1 MNWRIKY
8 LNHPKYIKNITRIDN
23 RCWLNSWVK
32 RFMFNFIKYKFF
44 GRRTL
49 KEIEKTSSFRLMM
62 SISVSSKA
70 LAYVFQN
77 HVMKLTNI
85 RQGHQLVD
93 KLANLFGKIDI
104 QTIAM
109 IYTYFLWIYVYDW
122 GKTLKN
128 GDDKLRQLRVEY
140 GLNNFNL
147 VERNGYY
154 TLAPID
160 WAKYQEYLK
169 SNN

>member
-1 MNWRIKY
+1 
-8 LNHPKYIKNITRIDN
+8 
-23 RCWLNSWVK
+23 
-32 RFMFNFIKYKFF
+32 MFNFIKYKFF
-44 GRRTL
+44 ERRTL
-49 KEIEKTSSFRLMM
+49 KQIEETSSFRLMM
-62 SISVSSKA
+62 SILVSSKS

-77 HVMKLTNI
+77 HAMKLVNI
-85 RQGHQLVD
+85 GQGHQLAN
-93 KLANLFGKIDI
+93 KLGNLFGKTDI

-160 WAKYQEYLK
+160 WAKYNVFLK
-169 SNN
+169 TKINN

>member
-1 MNWRIKY
+1 MIN
-8 LNHPKYIKNITRIDN
+8 YIR
-23 RCWLNSWVK
+23 
-32 RFMFNFIKYKFF
+32 YKFF
-44 GRRTL
+44 ERRTL
-49 KEIEKTSSFRLMM
+49 KEIEETSSFRLMM
-62 SISVSSKA
+62 NISVSSKA

-77 HVMKLTNI
+77 YAMKLSINI
-85 RQGHQLVD
+85 GQGHELAN
-93 KLANLFGKIDI
+93 KLGNLFGKTDI

-122 GKTLKN
+122 GKTLKK

-147 VERNGYY
+147 VEKNGYY

-160 WAKYQEYLK
+160 YKKYNDYLRNK
-169 SNN
+169 SF

>member
-1 MNWRIKY
+1 MIN
-8 LNHPKYIKNITRIDN
+8 YIR
-23 RCWLNSWVK
+23 
-32 RFMFNFIKYKFF
+32 YKFF
-44 GRRTL
+44 ERRLL
-49 KEIEKTSSFRLMM
+49 KEIEKTPSFRLVTNL
-62 SISVSSKA
+62 SITPQTISYIFQQHTMGLSIHLWQGRE
-70 LAYVFQN
+70 LA
-77 HVMKLTNI
+77 
-85 RQGHQLVD
+85 D
-93 KLANLFGKIDI
+93 KLANLVGKTDI

-128 GDDKLRQLRVEY
+128 GDDKLRQSRVEY

-160 WAKYQEYLK
+160 WAKYYDYLK
-169 SNN
+169 NKS

>member
-1 MNWRIKY
+1 MIN
-8 LNHPKYIKNITRIDN
+8 YIR
-23 RCWLNSWVK
+23 
-32 RFMFNFIKYKFF
+32 YKFF
-44 GRRTL
+44 ERKML
-49 KEIEKTSSFRLMM
+49 KEIEETSSFRLMM
-62 SISVSSKA
+62 NISVSSNA

-77 HVMKLTNI
+77 HAMKLSMNI
-85 RQGHQLVD
+85 GQGHELAN
-93 KLANLFGKIDI
+93 KLGNLFGKTDI

-147 VERNGYY
+147 VEKKGYY

-160 WAKYQEYLK
+160 WAKYCDYLK
-169 SNN
+169 NKN